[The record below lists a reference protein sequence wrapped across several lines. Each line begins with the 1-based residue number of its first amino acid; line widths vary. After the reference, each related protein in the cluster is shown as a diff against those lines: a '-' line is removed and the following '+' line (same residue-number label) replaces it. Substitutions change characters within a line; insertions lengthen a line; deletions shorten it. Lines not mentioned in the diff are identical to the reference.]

1 VAKHPEYGSPV
12 QLAEA
17 LGAPRGE
24 LDAARVKPML
34 CSTDGLGL
42 ARKGYVYE
50 LKLDGARI
58 LAEKRGAEVR
68 LFYRSGRDAAP
79 QYPEIAEAVAG
90 LDVDRVLLDGEIVA
104 LDDEGRPSFEKLQR
118 RIAVDDKREVA
129 RARREVPVV
138 FVAFDVLSVGPYV
151 VTSLPL
157 VHRRALLAAA
167 VSGATLVTT
176 FDGVEDDGTALFE
189 LCKARGLEGVVGKR
203 LDGPYRPG
211 DRTADWFKVKTEKD
225 ADFVVVG
232 YTRGEGGRSRMGALD
247 VASFDDAG
255 ELVLR
260 GRVGSGLTE
269 RAIDKLLPLL
279 DAIASKTPTSRGT
292 YEPKV
297 RVHVA
302 PRYVVRVRYLGW
314 SSDGKLRFPVFR
326 GLRDDVPP
334 GECREAPAAATP
346 KACP

>member
-1 VAKHPEYGSPV
+1 MKITNVVVRDIRFPTSAQQDGSD
-12 QLAEA
+12 A
-17 LGAPRGE
+17 LN
-24 LDAARVKPML
+24 
-34 CSTDGLGL
+34 LGDYS
-42 ARKGYVYE
+42 AT
-50 LKLDGARI
+50 
-58 LAEKRGAEVR
+58 
-68 LFYRSGRDAAP
+68 
-79 QYPEIAEAVAG
+79 
-90 LDVDRVLLDGEIVA
+90 
-104 LDDEGRPSFEKLQR
+104 
-118 RIAVDDKREVA
+118 
-129 RARREVPVV
+129 
-138 FVAFDVLSVGPYV
+138 YV
-151 VTSLPL
+151 VLETN
-157 VHRRALLAAA
+157 
-167 VSGATLVTT
+167 G
-176 FDGVEDDGTALFE
+176 
-189 LCKARGLEGVVGKR
+189 GLEGQGLTFTNGRGNEIVVAAVHALKHHVVGKR